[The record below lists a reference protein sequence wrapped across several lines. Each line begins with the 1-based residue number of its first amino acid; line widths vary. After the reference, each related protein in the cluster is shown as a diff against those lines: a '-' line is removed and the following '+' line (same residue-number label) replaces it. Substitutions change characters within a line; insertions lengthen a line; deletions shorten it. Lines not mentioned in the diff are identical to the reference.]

1 MFNNKKHSHLEFFE
15 GMLAGGALSAMSV
28 FLFGTKKGKE
38 FQKEIVHKY
47 HQLCHST
54 VGMREKMGA
63 FIKSPKV
70 KREMAHFMRSV
81 AKKRKAKKTRST
93 RRK

>member
-1 MFNNKKHSHLEFFE
+1 MFNSNKHSHLEFFE
-15 GMLAGGALSAMSV
+15 GMLIGGALSAMSV

-54 VGMREKMGA
+54 KGIGA
-63 FIKSPKV
+63 FIKSPKI
-70 KREMAHFMRSV
+70 KREMAHFMRTV
-81 AKKRKAKKTRST
+81 RKKTKTKKTR
-93 RRK
+93 RK